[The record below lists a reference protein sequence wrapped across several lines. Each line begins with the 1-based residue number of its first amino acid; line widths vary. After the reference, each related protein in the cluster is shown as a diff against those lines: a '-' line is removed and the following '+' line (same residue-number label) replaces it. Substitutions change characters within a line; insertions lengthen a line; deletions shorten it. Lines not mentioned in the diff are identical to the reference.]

1 MPTPD
6 SDSAKNEALAE
17 IKERIRAKVVGAKTE
32 PKPAGEQTL
41 ELPDLNVLRHLSDEA
56 KIMCAKIGS
65 MPPQPPSLRGRIGAS
80 LVRLVQRALFWYT
93 PQIRISID
101 GIVRLFHQYIDRLE
115 EYIRLDRRE
124 KEISREQ
131 IADLSTKI
139 AGVEARARA
148 HQQALEDRIHAL
160 EAALR
165 NYGDDFESKFRGLE
179 ASLSSSLEIQGR
191 DFEVKFRQLEASLH
205 SSSEAQGQN
214 FEGTLR
220 GLEEILSNQGRDFED
235 KFRQLE
241 ASLHSSSEAQGQDFE
256 SKLRQLEA
264 SLCSSAEAQ
273 GRDFEGKLRGLEATL
288 SNQGQDF
295 ESKFRGLEASFES
308 RHDSLQASLAA
319 DIRRTTFELQKILQ
333 HYFSHEA
340 EKLQTGYEEKIGA
353 EGIKLQQ
360 AFNERLR
367 RELSEYERKLSAAI
381 TRLQQAF
388 DEKLHRERE
397 ILVSNMEFCK
407 LKQDLAEQSRRISVL
422 LEEARKAVTL
432 TPDSRLLTSI
442 SDEFQHQLDSIY
454 LSFEDIFRGNR
465 EDIKQ
470 RLRVYLPMVKEA
482 GVGTFRMPILD
493 VGCGRGEWLELLREE
508 NLKAG
513 GMDINRSM
521 LAECRNRGLDV
532 TEGDVLAHLKA
543 LPDASLGAITGFH
556 LVEHLPF
563 EALIAFLDET
573 LRVLKP
579 GGIAVFETPNP
590 ENLLVLSRFFY
601 LDPTHHNPIPSHTLK
616 FLVEA
621 RGLCRVEVLQ
631 LNPFDE
637 SFLLRADGN
646 NVETELATR
655 FNSYFYGPQDYA
667 VVGRKL

>member
-17 IKERIRAKVVGAKTE
+17 IKERIKAKVVGVRTE
-32 PKPAGEQTL
+32 AKPAGEQTL

-56 KIMCAKIGS
+56 KIMCAQIGS

-115 EYIRLDRRE
+115 EFIRLDRHE

-131 IADLSTKI
+131 IADLSAKI
-139 AGVEARARA
+139 PAVEAKTRA

-179 ASLSSSLEIQGR
+179 ASLSGS
-191 DFEVKFRQLEASLH
+191 V
-205 SSSEAQGQN
+205 
-214 FEGTLR
+214 T
-220 GLEEILSNQGRDFED
+220 
-235 KFRQLE
+235 
-241 ASLHSSSEAQGQDFE
+241 AQGQDFE

-264 SLCSSAEAQ
+264 SLYSASEAQ
-273 GRDFEGKLRGLEATL
+273 GQDFEGKLRSLKETL

-295 ESKFRGLEASFES
+295 EGKFRTLEASVEA
-308 RHDSLQASLAA
+308 RHNSLQASLAA
-319 DIRRTTFELQKILQ
+319 DIRRSTFELQKILQ
-333 HYFSHEA
+333 HYFSHES

-367 RELSEYERKLSAAI
+367 RELPEYERKLSAAI

-388 DEKLHRERE
+388 DERLHRERE

-407 LKQDLAEQSRRISVL
+407 LKQDLAEQSRRVSVL
-422 LEEARKAVTL
+422 LEEVRKAAPNPQSLIPTL
-432 TPDSRLLTSI
+432 TPI

-470 RLRVYLPMVKEA
+470 RLRVYLPLVKEA
-482 GVGTFRMPILD
+482 GVGASSMPILD

-521 LAECRNRGLDV
+521 LAECRNRGLEV
-532 TEGDVLAHLKA
+532 MEGDVLAHLRS

-573 LRVLKP
+573 VRVLKP

-646 NVETELATR
+646 SVETELATR